1 MASWMVHL
9 RVADSLLNQ
18 IPGLS
23 QTEFIVGNI
32 APDSG
37 IPNEDG
43 ITFTPSSVISHF
55 KLDDGIPKTIHIPSF
70 VDKYFTFNQQLSYS
84 REECS
89 FFLGYLSH
97 LLTDLLWVESAV
109 IPLQKRYPDQ
119 WAADKKA
126 LIREAKTDWYDLDF
140 LYLINHPDF
149 RAFSI
154 YEKAV
159 GFKNTCLDFFSS
171 DAFDKRREYIT
182 AFYRSANENLDR
194 PYPYFTEQ
202 DAQSFVLS
210 ASRTIRLLL
219 QEKYCVRLHS
229 SV

>member
-18 IPGLS
+18 ISGLS

-43 ITFTPSSVISHF
+43 IPFPPSSVISHF
-55 KLDDGIPKTIHIPSF
+55 KLDDGISKTIHIPSF

-84 REECS
+84 REEYS

-159 GFKNTCLDFFSS
+159 GFKNTYLDFFSS

-202 DAQSFVLS
+202 DAQPFVLS

>member
-9 RVADSLLNQ
+9 RVANSLLDQ

-23 QTEFIVGNI
+23 QAEFIVGNI

-37 IPNEDG
+37 VPNEDG

-55 KLDDGIPKTIHIPSF
+55 KLDNDIPKTIHIPSF

-84 REECS
+84 CAEYS

-97 LLTDLLWVESAV
+97 LLTDQLWVESAV
-109 IPLQKRYPDQ
+109 APLQKRYPDR
-119 WAADKKA
+119 WEADKKA
-126 LIREAKTDWYDLDF
+126 LIISAKEDWYDIDF
-140 LYLINHPDF
+140 LYLKNNPNF

-154 YEKAV
+154 YENAV
-159 GFKNTCLDFFSS
+159 GFKNTYLDFFSP
-171 DAFDKRREYIT
+171 DAFDKRRAYIT
-182 AFYRSANENLDR
+182 SFYRSANQNLDR

-219 QEKYCVRLHS
+219 QEKYCVGLHS